1 MALLVSTLSSH
12 AKVILIELFISGR
25 LLSQGILIL
34 IAYLTDGL
42 FSFYNIA
49 GMSIMIDKDFHVVE
63 LLNWIEDNL
72 HLNLSAERISKKSG
86 YSKWYLQRMFKA
98 CTGYT
103 MVEYIR
109 ARRLCKAAMDLKL
122 SKKNLTDIAES
133 YHFSSQSSFTRSF
146 TSYYGM
152 SPVRY
157 RDCNGINLGEFV
169 SLHTIS
175 TDSENISCEYVP
187 FDHLVLYG
195 IESHYFCPVSEIK
208 KPHRLYRQEVRKKFI
223 NDNSLYNSNAFT
235 LGRFEPHDESIFK
248 CEFYIGAESAAPS
261 LTPLPIISGDYLKFY
276 YEGHEDGIYDFVMSV
291 YFNFLGEFKFQ
302 RRKDFDLEVFNYI
315 DDCHVRYSYF
325 IPIHFDV
332 TNMLNLSALER
343 RM

>member
-1 MALLVSTLSSH
+1 
-12 AKVILIELFISGR
+12 
-25 LLSQGILIL
+25 
-34 IAYLTDGL
+34 
-42 FSFYNIA
+42 
-49 GMSIMIDKDFHVVE
+49 MIDKAFHVVE

-72 HLNLSAERISKKSG
+72 HLNLSAEQISKKSG

-122 SKKNLTDIAES
+122 SKKNLSDIAKS

-169 SLHTIS
+169 SLHSLS
-175 TDSENISCEYVP
+175 TAAENISCEYVP

-195 IESHYFCPVSEIK
+195 IQCHYLCPVTEIK
-208 KPHRLYRQEVRKKFI
+208 KPHRLYRQEARKKFI
-223 NDNSLYNSNAFT
+223 HDNKLYNSNVFT
-235 LGRFEPHDESIFK
+235 LGRFEPHDELNFQ
-248 CEFYIGAESAAPS
+248 CEFYIGTESADYS
-261 LTPLPIISGDYLKFY
+261 LHPLPVISGDYLKFC

-291 YFNFLGEFKFQ
+291 YFSVLGDFKFQ

-315 DDCHVRYSYF
+315 DEHYVRYSYF

-332 TNMLNLSALER
+332 AQMVNLSTLEK
-343 RM
+343 